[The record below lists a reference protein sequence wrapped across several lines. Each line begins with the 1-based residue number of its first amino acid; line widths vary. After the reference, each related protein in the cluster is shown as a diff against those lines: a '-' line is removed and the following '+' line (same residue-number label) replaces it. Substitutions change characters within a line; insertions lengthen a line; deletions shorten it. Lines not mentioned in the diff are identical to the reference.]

1 MKEYYRVLQLTDTH
15 LYPEDYENGFGAITA
30 LTNAAD
36 PDLAVFTGDNF
47 FGKDGQDARFYRR
60 VADFFAEKG
69 IKWAALLGNH
79 DGEYNSMSRREI
91 VELVESLPASVVK
104 TNPIGK
110 RYGNFFVDTPFEGVS
125 LAMLDSGNYATL
137 SERIRSRFSSPYAA
151 LTDEQIAFY
160 KENAA
165 GKKAVFVY
173 LHIPLNEYL
182 KAYYLALANGKV
194 IYGALRENISSDGS
208 LRRRGDVVCSPAVN
222 TGFFEAARSLNN
234 LKAVFAGHDHL
245 NDFAAEYKGVT
256 LVFGQRSYSDPKQA
270 YGFAKRGFTDFS
282 GGTVADIF
290 ADGSFKLGQLF
301 LKDL

>member
-15 LYPEDYENGFGAITA
+15 LYPEDFENGFGAITA

-47 FGKDGQDARFYRR
+47 FSKDGQDARFYRR

-91 VELVESLPASVVK
+91 VELVASLPASVVK

-182 KAYYLALANGKV
+182 KAYYLALANGTV
-194 IYGALRENISSDGS
+194 IHGALRENISSDGS

-222 TGFFEAARSLNN
+222 TGFFDAARSLNN